1 MSGLSL
7 NAQEF
12 SIAITCNDLQA
23 SIKFYTEGLGFEV
36 VHKMDRDGKLQY
48 VAMRAGAANIGL
60 GQDDF
65 AKGKD
70 RAKGVGVRVWLTTSQ
85 DIAALAARATA
96 AGLKLD
102 EGPAPLPWGP
112 MAFALT
118 DPDGFK
124 LTVSSP
130 MAM

>member
-1 MSGLSL
+1 MAGPKLD
-7 NAQEF
+7 AQEF
-12 SIAITCNDLQA
+12 SVGITCNDLQK
-23 SIKFYTEGLGFEV
+23 SIRFYTEGLGFEI
-36 VHKMDRDGKLQY
+36 VHKMEEGGKIQF

-70 RAKGVGVRVWLTTSQ
+70 RSKGIGQRIWISTTQ
-85 DIAALAARATA
+85 DITALAARATA

-102 EGPAPLPWGP
+102 GGPAPLPWGP
-112 MAFALT
+112 MAFQLT

-130 MAM
+130 MAP

>member
-1 MSGLSL
+1 MSGPKL

-12 SIAITCNDLQA
+12 SVGITCSDIQK
-23 SIKFYTEGLGFEV
+23 SIRFYTEGLGFEI
-36 VHKMDRDGKLQY
+36 VHKMEEGGKIQF
-48 VAMRAGAANIGL
+48 VAMRAGAGNIGL

-65 AKGKD
+65 AKGKN
-70 RAKGVGVRVWLTTSQ
+70 RAKGIGLRIWISTTQ
-85 DIAALAARATA
+85 DITELAGRAKA
-96 AGLKLD
+96 AGLTLD
-102 EGPAPLPWGP
+102 GGPEPLPWGP
-112 MAFALT
+112 MAFQLT